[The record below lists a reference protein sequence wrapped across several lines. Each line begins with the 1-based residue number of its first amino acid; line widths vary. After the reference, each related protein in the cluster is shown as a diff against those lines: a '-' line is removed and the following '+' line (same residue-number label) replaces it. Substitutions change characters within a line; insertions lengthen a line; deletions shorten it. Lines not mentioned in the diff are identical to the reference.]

1 MMRWLGYICITLLIA
16 LAAGFIW
23 YLAQVARPIHL
34 NQTITVEIPENSGTE
49 GAISALYDVGI
60 VRSRTALWVHVLLT
74 GRRTE
79 LRSGTYTFSGD
90 VTLPMVLNII
100 TKQQSFQGEVEM
112 TLLEGWT
119 AEQMGEALSPNF
131 SFSME
136 DYVAVT
142 EAPTN
147 FTQDWLDEARSLGT
161 LQGFLFPDTY
171 RFFVDASASDV
182 IAAQLDTFDQRFT
195 QQMHTDLA
203 ASGRSLYDAVILASI
218 VQKEANTPEDMKL
231 VAGVFLKRLAANM
244 PLQSDVTIEYI
255 TQKQGVRPT
264 YSDLDLE
271 SAYNTYRNTGL
282 PPTPISNPGLDA
294 LTAVVYPVESDYW
307 YFIAT
312 PEGEVLYSETYE
324 QHLQYKNQY
333 YP

>member
-1 MMRWLGYICITLLIA
+1 MMRWFGYISSTILIA
-16 LAAGFIW
+16 LVVGFIW

-34 NQTITVEIPENSGTE
+34 DQTITVEIPENSGTE
-49 GAISALYDVGI
+49 GAISALYGAGVI
-60 VRSRTALWVHVLLT
+60 RSRTALWVHVLLT

-79 LRSGTYTFSGD
+79 LRSGTYTFSSD
-90 VTLPMVLNII
+90 VTIPMVLNII
-100 TKQQSFQGEVEM
+100 TKQQSFQGEVEI

-131 SFSME
+131 SFGAAE
-136 DYVAVT
+136 YVAAVET
-142 EAPTN
+142 PTN

-171 RFFVDASASDV
+171 RFFVDASPSDV
-182 IAAQLDTFDQRFT
+182 IVAQLDTFDQRFT
-195 QQMHTDLA
+195 QQMRADLA
-203 ASGRSLYDAVILASI
+203 ASGRSVYDAIILASI

>member
-1 MMRWLGYICITLLIA
+1 MMKWLGYCCIGVLIS
-16 LAAGFIW
+16 LAAGFVW
-23 YLAQVARPIHL
+23 YLAQVARPVHL
-34 NQTITVEIPENSGTE
+34 AESVTVEIPEYSGTE
-49 GAISALYDVGI
+49 AAIQALFDGGVI
-60 VRSRTALWVHVLLT
+60 RSRAAMAIHLVLT

-79 LRSGTYTFSGD
+79 IRSGLYTFTGD
-90 VTLPMVLNII
+90 INLPTVLNIV
-100 TKQQSFQGEVEM
+100 TKQQSLLGEVEI

-119 AEQMGEALSPNF
+119 AEQMGETLSPNF
-131 SFSME
+131 SFSTE
-136 DYVAVT
+136 EYVAAVET
-142 EAPTN
+142 PTN

-195 QQMHTDLA
+195 QQMRDDLA
-203 ASGRSLYDAVILASI
+203 VSGRTLYDAVILASI

-231 VAGVFLKRLAANM
+231 VAGVFWKRIDAGMA
-244 PLQSDVTIEYI
+244 LQSDVTIEYI

-264 YSDLDLE
+264 YSDLDVE
-271 SAYNTYRNTGL
+271 SAYNTYRNVGL

-294 LTAVVYPVESDYW
+294 LTAVVYPVESAYW